1 MNWRQLAAAV
11 KKENPALNL
20 SRLEKAYRFAFH
32 AHKGQVRYSGEPYIT
47 HPVAVAGLL
56 LSWKQPQLVIEA
68 ALLHDCLENEQV
80 SQQQIEKEF
89 GAELASLV
97 SGVAK
102 LGGVRLRGS
111 TESMFVEN
119 LRKMFVA
126 MAADIRVVII
136 RLADRMH
143 NMQTLEAVPLAKQQR
158 IAHET
163 LEIYAPLA
171 ERLGMGQIKG
181 SLEDLAFPYAYPE
194 EQTWLDTIANPHFA
208 TATRATNK
216 LIRDIQFALTR
227 AGVEAEVHGR
237 PKRRYSLYCKLQ
249 RPSIGRDIS
258 KIHDLIALRIVTQS
272 TRDCYAALG
281 IVHNVWKP
289 APQIGISD
297 FIAQPKPNGYR
308 SIHTKVFDHRGQIFE
323 VQIRTDEMHLEAE
336 YGAAAHFAYAE
347 AKAAG
352 VDDHRLEQGT
362 AFSVDSKMAWVKQ
375 LAAWQQQ
382 VSDSEEFVSA
392 LKLDALSH
400 RIYVFSPKGDVFDL
414 PAEATPVDF
423 AYAVHT
429 NLINYIQG
437 AKVNGKVVPLNSPL
451 NSGDVVEIL
460 KTKNP
465 RRPTR
470 DWLKFIKTTRARTK
484 IQKLLKQED

>member
-1 MNWRQLAAAV
+1 
-11 KKENPALNL
+11 
-20 SRLEKAYRFAFH
+20 
-32 AHKGQVRYSGEPYIT
+32 
-47 HPVAVAGLL
+47 
-56 LSWKQPQLVIEA
+56 
-68 ALLHDCLENEQV
+68 
-80 SQQQIEKEF
+80 
-89 GAELASLV
+89 
-97 SGVAK
+97 
-102 LGGVRLRGS
+102 
-111 TESMFVEN
+111 
-119 LRKMFVA
+119 
-126 MAADIRVVII
+126 
-136 RLADRMH
+136 
-143 NMQTLEAVPLAKQQR
+143 
-158 IAHET
+158 
-163 LEIYAPLA
+163 
-171 ERLGMGQIKG
+171 
-181 SLEDLAFPYAYPE
+181 
-194 EQTWLDTIANPHFA
+194 
-208 TATRATNK
+208 
-216 LIRDIQFALTR
+216 
-227 AGVEAEVHGR
+227 
-237 PKRRYSLYCKLQ
+237 
-249 RPSIGRDIS
+249 
-258 KIHDLIALRIVTQS
+258 
-272 TRDCYAALG
+272 LG